1 MMNSREPAN
10 AINYELS
17 QIYVIMEYIYIV
29 LPTYIYMHNDLAII
43 LPTYI
48 YMHNDLAIN
57 S

>member
-1 MMNSREPAN
+1 MNSREPAN